1 MSVAGPLP
9 QFAAAMNRAM
19 PRVKRLKAYVKDR
32 RDIQYIAV
40 TWPKLEGLTLVR
52 WHEFVVGDTAV
63 NEEPGSDA
71 GIGRRAG
78 VRISDGQS
86 AVLPSSIA
94 PGEQQ
99 VPELL
104 PLLHACCFLR
114 SLDLSEFFCFTE
126 HVVEAVTFAATA
138 GMRAAATA
146 EWDARRR
153 EEIEKDADMKRR
165 EREARDGCRN
175 GGTLVA
181 DVRDET
187 HSGSGNGRDANEARQ
202 GAAEDGREG
211 EHEVGERRS
220 GGNDES
226 DGSSSGG
233 CDGGFDL
240 NVDPNEQI
248 PCDEALQVHHSA
260 ASDRVS
266 CEAYG
271 HISSFCH
278 HPSDG
283 DNHAG
288 RQHQPWSHSIWTP
301 ATLMFGCSSLVPPFP
316 LSHPPLHALTNLD
329 LLKLSPSAF
338 THRDVCAIALSLPSL
353 LSFRCLCDFDPR
365 VADCVRDETLIAI
378 AASCMHLQRLYL
390 SDCVAWA
397 APPLSDAPDELDAL
411 ITPAG
416 ILAMA
421 SGLASLHSLTVT
433 PSHNVRGG
441 EAVLLELMSVSP
453 QLREVHVGRLICSS
467 LGANESLDLPPSLS
481 VVSLAQCSS
490 LPPSLLPT
498 LAQCCP
504 ALTEVAFW
512 SCPDITPA
520 AMKKLCAARRGT
532 LRRVTAVNCH
542 HLPTPS
548 LLRALQPIQASLLSL
563 CCSLDWRQPALSLTA
578 PSAALSLSRPGTAG
592 PIAGTHRT
600 LASSPAAVA
609 AAVAA
614 AVSSGSTALQH
625 VEQPSEWPSLESLE
639 LMAPLGALL
648 APLADSSLLTCPR
661 LTTVKIRVYGDC
673 RLLAGPGARA
683 FGLSSLQRHP
693 RLHVLHLD
701 LGGVVGHSLSCP
713 PGFTDV
719 MTWER
724 FFLHGLQLLP
734 ACEEL
739 HYVPPADC
747 DLGRRSMSLPSAGIL
762 ASCST
767 LRCLYLHCA
776 ASEHLLSL
784 LLRQVGGGGGSGP
797 AQGRGGAGAGSSSAE
812 DGQQVRPGHLRDLC
826 IINDSFPASRDD
838 AATGIRA
845 MALQRL
851 LAEVDGRGW
860 QH

>member
-1 MSVAGPLP
+1 MAGALP

-19 PRVKRLKAYVKDR
+19 PLVKRLKAYVKNR

-52 WHEFVVGDTAV
+52 WHEFVVEDTAV
-63 NEEPGSDA
+63 DEEAGNDA
-71 GIGRRAG
+71 GVGRRAG
-78 VRISDGQS
+78 LRIIDGQG
-86 AVLPSSIA
+86 AALPGSIA
-94 PGEQQ
+94 RGEQQ

-104 PLLHACCFLR
+104 PLLHACCFLQ

-126 HVVEAVTFAATA
+126 HVVEAVTFVATA

-153 EEIEKDADMKRR
+153 EGVENERDRKGGQREVKDGR
-165 EREARDGCRN
+165 GN
-175 GGTLVA
+175 GGTLAA
-181 DVRDET
+181 DGQDE
-187 HSGSGNGRDANEARQ
+187 SSLSCGQQCDANKAMQ
-202 GAAEDGREG
+202 GGIVDGREG
-211 EHEVGERRS
+211 EREAGEKCS
-220 GGNDES
+220 GDN
-226 DGSSSGG
+226 DGSAGSSCGG

-240 NVDPNEQI
+240 NVDPREQTLS
-248 PCDEALQVHHSA
+248 DEALQVHHSA
-260 ASDRVS
+260 AIDRMKHEAHGHLSSHHRSGSD
-266 CEAYG
+266 
-271 HISSFCH
+271 
-278 HPSDG
+278 SDG
-283 DNHAG
+283 HCAG
-288 RQHQPWSHSIWTP
+288 SDAGTRHPPWGHSIWTP
-301 ATLMFGCSSLVPPFP
+301 ATLMFGCSSLVPSFP
-316 LSHPPLHALTNLD
+316 LSHPPLHALTHLD

-338 THRDVCAIALSLPSL
+338 THRDVCALALSLPSL

-378 AASCMHLQRLYL
+378 AASCMHLQRLHL

-411 ITPAG
+411 VTPAG

-433 PSHNVRGG
+433 PSHNIRGG

-481 VVSLAQCSS
+481 AISLAQCSS

-498 LAQCCP
+498 LALCCP
-504 ALTEVAFW
+504 ALAEVAFW
-512 SCPDITPA
+512 SCPDLTPA
-520 AMKKLCAARRGT
+520 AVEKLCAARRGT

-542 HLPTPS
+542 HLPTTS
-548 LLRALQPIQASLLSL
+548 LLRALQPVQAALLSL
-563 CCSLDWRQPALSLTA
+563 CCSLDWRQPAPHLAA
-578 PSAALSLSRPGTAG
+578 PSAALSLSRPIVGA
-592 PIAGTHRT
+592 HRT

-614 AVSSGSTALQH
+614 AVGRGGATLQPA
-625 VEQPSEWPSLESLE
+625 EQPSVWPSLESLE

-648 APLADSSLLTCPR
+648 TPLADSPLLNCPR
-661 LTTVKIRVYGDC
+661 LSTVKVRVHGDC

-683 FGLSSLQRHP
+683 FGLSSLQRHA
-693 RLHVLHLD
+693 RLRALHLD

-713 PGFTDV
+713 PGSTDV

-724 FFLHGLQLLP
+724 FFLHGLPLLP

-747 DLGRRSMSLPSAGIL
+747 DLGRRSISLPSAGIL
-762 ASCST
+762 ASCAA
-767 LRCLYLHCA
+767 LRRLYLHCS

-784 LLRQVGGGGGSGP
+784 LLRQVGGGAGGGGAAAGHGGTGAGGSGSEERQP
-797 AQGRGGAGAGSSSAE
+797 ARA
-812 DGQQVRPGHLRDLC
+812 GHLRDLC